1 VTVHKFDKDALKAI
15 RANVDR
21 HIKKAAALYD
31 SPTAKVLDIAPAQ
44 YGGAAAHFT
53 KAQVET
59 VDIDYKANATYTADI
74 TKDNRNN
81 IYSSTYTVV
90 VCTEVLEHVKQPFKA
105 VAEIYRVLKPGGV
118 AVVTTPFNF
127 RIHGPAPD
135 CWRFTRQ
142 GLEVLFSDFEILEL
156 TETASD
162 RELAPI
168 HYQLIAKKI

>member
-1 VTVHKFDKDALKAI
+1 MKISTYDKEAYKAI
-15 RANVDR
+15 RKAVSA
-21 HIKKAAALYD
+21 HIKKAAELYD
-31 SPTAKVLDIAPAQ
+31 GRTVKVLDIAPAEH
-44 YGGAAAHFT
+44 GGAAAHFK

-74 TKDNRNN
+74 TQNNRNS
-81 IYSSTYTVV
+81 IYSSTYGVV
-90 VCTEVLEHVKQPFKA
+90 VCTEVLEHVKNPFKA
-105 VAEIYRVLKPGGV
+105 VAEIHRVLKPGGV

-135 CWRFTRQ
+135 CWRFTRS
-142 GLEVLFSDFEILEL
+142 GLEVLFADFDILEL

-162 RELAPI
+162 RELAPV